1 MEFLSMEI
9 LGAWSIV
16 FFTICIFS
24 YLFGDNPFYK
34 VAEHVFVGVSAGY
47 IAVYTFWST
56 IWPNLFGRLW
66 PASQASDSILM
77 KMWYVVYGIFSFIV
91 GFVNESIFPKGGVD
105 SGFELNITYVVPL
118 ILGIFMI
125 LRLVPSL
132 SWLARFSIAYIVGMI
147 SGLKLYSFLNSNI
160 LMQVKD
166 LGINTEASSW
176 IIFNQL
182 LIIIGVVSGL
192 IYFFFSME
200 HKGFIGKVSKIG
212 IFYLMIKFGASFG
225 FAVMGRISLL
235 IGRFEE
241 LIQYSSS
248 EYYNATPV
256 ILIVI
261 IILLTAW
268 FMINQN
274 KNNLNEEKVETE
286 V

>member
-34 VAEHVFVGVSAGY
+34 IAEHIFVGVSAGY

-66 PASQASDSILM
+66 PASQMSDSILM
-77 KMWYVVYGIFSFIV
+77 KMWYAVYGIFSFIV

-182 LIIIGVVSGL
+182 LIIIGVVAGL

-248 EYYNATPV
+248 EYYNATPA

-261 IILLTAW
+261 IISLTAW

-274 KNNLNEEKVETE
+274 KNNLNEEEVETE

>member
-1 MEFLSMEI
+1 MNIMEI

-16 FFTICIFS
+16 FFTLCIFS
-24 YLFGDNPFYK
+24 YLLGDNPFYK
-34 VAEHVFVGVSAGY
+34 IAEHIFVGVSAGY

-66 PASQASDSILM
+66 PVESSEKSIWM
-77 KMWYVVYGIFSFIV
+77 TIWYGLYDILSLPSRIV
-91 GFVNESIFPKGGVD
+91 NGSIFPKGGID
-105 SGFELNITYVVPL
+105 AGFEFNIIYIIPW
-118 ILGIFMI
+118 ILGIFML

-160 LMQVKD
+160 LYQVKD
-166 LGINTEASSW
+166 LGVDVTVSSW
-176 IIFNQL
+176 DIFNQL
-182 LIIIGVVSGL
+182 LIIIGVISGL

-200 HKGFIGKVSKIG
+200 HKGVIGKVSKIG
-212 IFYLMIKFGASFG
+212 IFYLMVKFGASFG

-241 LIQYSSS
+241 LILFSDIK
-248 EYYNATPV
+248 YYNATPA
-256 ILIVI
+256 IMI
-261 IILLTAW
+261 IMIISLMAW
-268 FMINQN
+268 SMLNQN
-274 KNNLNEEKVETE
+274 KNKINQEETE

>member
-34 VAEHVFVGVSAGY
+34 VAEHIFVGVSAGY

-66 PASQASDSILM
+66 PASQTSDSILM
-77 KMWYVVYGIFSFIV
+77 KIWYAIYSIFSFIV

-182 LIIIGVVSGL
+182 LIIIGVVAGL

-241 LIQYSSS
+241 LIQYSRS

-261 IILLTAW
+261 IISLTAW

-274 KNNLNEEKVETE
+274 KNNLNKEEAETE
-286 V
+286 A

>member
-34 VAEHVFVGVSAGY
+34 VAEHIFVGVSAGY

-66 PASQASDSILM
+66 PASQMSDSILM
-77 KMWYVVYGIFSFIV
+77 KMWYAVYGIFSFIV

-105 SGFELNITYVVPL
+105 SGFELNIIYVIPL

-182 LIIIGVVSGL
+182 LIIIGVVAGL

-256 ILIVI
+256 ILIVVI
-261 IILLTAW
+261 ISLTAW